1 VPHWRNLTCS
11 LVSCQPD
18 EKGCRLSALLSA
30 RDNLGDTVA
39 QALPATYA
47 VEAGRKVMDGLLC
60 ADVAGLLGTHVA
72 SGAA

>member
-1 VPHWRNLTCS
+1 
-11 LVSCQPD
+11 
-18 EKGCRLSALLSA
+18 LSALLSA

-72 SGAA
+72 SGGAYLVLGSALLSLYEHVTRPRST